1 MNDVLGDLPEGLN
14 EIYNR
19 SLRNIPKHL
28 KQRAIKLL
36 QFALFSEKPLSEKE
50 TIDALAVD
58 IGCPFNKR
66 NRLKSLMAIYHAL
79 TSLVELRSD
88 ERTKETYVQLAHA
101 SVRDFLLSE
110 TPEIPGAPSQCFSRT
125 EKGTVIVL
133 VCLSYLGSV
142 CNIPQPP
149 PEKKS
154 LEYPLLQYAA
164 ERWYDLAREEEIG
177 DATSDAVARFLDPLN
192 PVRSRWISYVAPQE
206 QAHAEHGSKLY
217 WACNL
222 GLISAVRILLMN
234 GADVNHYGGLYGYA
248 LSVACGSLPT
258 DFSTHLARHG
268 KASQASCMHRKIGI
282 VRMLL
287 LYRADPN
294 NQGGLSGTALRN
306 AMAWGN
312 TLAFHDL
319 LRAGANPNS
328 SNARLGSPLQIALDS
343 NNEEFV
349 CGLVIKGADING
361 LNPAMQQRVIFI
373 SERNGVDER
382 TRMRLRMSAGNSIV
396 PVSTYMSHNTM
407 PVPVSKPPED
417 SLMRTSF
424 GRVSNSLDHPR
435 HPPSREQIERWRSQG
450 FQ

>member
-1 MNDVLGDLPEGLN
+1 MLIISRFRWASLQIESLINARCTSEPEVNDVLGDLPEGLN

-125 EKGTVIVL
+125 EGGTVIVL

-177 DATSDAVARFLDPLN
+177 DATSDTVARFLDPLN
-192 PVRSRWISYVAPQE
+192 PVRSQWISYVAPQE

-248 LSVACGSLPT
+248 LGQTWQSFASLLHAQENWHSR
-258 DFSTHLARHG
+258 D
-268 KASQASCMHRKIGI
+268 AS
-282 VRMLL
+282 
-287 LYRADPN
+287 
-294 NQGGLSGTALRN
+294 
-306 AMAWGN
+306 
-312 TLAFHDL
+312 
-319 LRAGANPNS
+319 
-328 SNARLGSPLQIALDS
+328 
-343 NNEEFV
+343 FV
-349 CGLVIKGADING
+349 
-361 LNPAMQQRVIFI
+361 Q
-373 SERNGVDER
+373 S
-382 TRMRLRMSAGNSIV
+382 
-396 PVSTYMSHNTM
+396 
-407 PVPVSKPPED
+407 
-417 SLMRTSF
+417 
-424 GRVSNSLDHPR
+424 
-435 HPPSREQIERWRSQG
+435 RSQ
-450 FQ
+450 